1 MAGSVGRAEPSC
13 QQPAL
18 HYRAEIMAELPRW
31 VPTNAEKLKE
41 RRLIRVEL
49 RRSLQM
55 HRSLAW
61 GLALAGA
68 ALAGIYLLVFWP
80 GATSQ
85 AHNTS
90 LILNSS
96 VIVLAAAALGMAAA
110 VVARNLDP
118 RVYVASDVQ
127 HLLGIAP
134 LAQLPDFSEV
144 SEESGQDQLAV
155 LAKEIA
161 QVCSEGSVR
170 RCVFTG
176 TGIGAGVT
184 TVAAKTKEALR
195 SMGRASTLVDAAWSA
210 PGGGQAMGDAPD
222 ESGIHSK
229 SLILT
234 DTLPIAE
241 SPDAE
246 FLARFA
252 DCVIVVVE
260 SGVTTRE
267 QLKATAVCLKRLN
280 LAAVGFV
287 VNRVRQMQSVSALRE
302 TLKARR
308 SSADGQSV
316 GTRKQFTAAVER
328 ALADAPKSSA
338 EIVGSL
344 PGKSPAKPF
353 KRSTALTLVK
363 RPEPQQ
369 HPSTDWSAPGVPP
382 WLTEALTK
390 LEAGAPL
397 LEQEP
402 ATPMEAA
409 KPKSDEREAE
419 NSAENAVCQP
429 EIGQVSSDVHVDG
442 NATQP
447 ERSGAMLFEMN
458 WMTPQPKTIAE
469 QEPIEAASSIASGLM
484 GKKSSRLSALRG
496 KVSAADLKALNHGRV
511 PEANELPQALI
522 DALSVAPDQLSNL
535 RGLVKPSDL
544 KELNQMRTPLGGAS
558 MAAEHGSETGTQ
570 VDGLAANGANG
581 AAQSGRA
588 MRAEMPAE
596 AQESIPSHETAFSA
610 EAHSSGERSEANSVA
625 AEVFSRQPASA
636 PPDERSKY
644 GDVQILPSQR
654 GQYRRKK

>member
-1 MAGSVGRAEPSC
+1 V
-13 QQPAL
+13 L

-31 VPTNAEKLKE
+31 APTNAEKMKE
-41 RRLIRVEL
+41 RRLIRVDL
-49 RRSLQM
+49 RRSLEM
-55 HRSLAW
+55 HLSLAL
-61 GLALAGA
+61 GLGLAGA
-68 ALAGIYLLVFWP
+68 ALAGTYLLVSWP
-80 GATSQ
+80 SATAQ
-85 AHNTS
+85 AHNTGV
-90 LILNSS
+90 ILNAGA
-96 VIVLAAAALGMAAA
+96 ILLAAAVIG
-110 VVARNLDP
+110 VVATIVAHHLDP
-118 RVYVASDVQ
+118 RIHVAADVE

-134 LAQLPDFSEV
+134 LAQMPDFSEV
-144 SEESGQDQLAV
+144 SEESAQEHLAV

-184 TVAAKTKEALR
+184 TIAAKTKEALR
-195 SMGRASTLVDAAWSA
+195 SIGRASTLVDAAWA
-210 PGGGQAMGDAPD
+210 TPGAGQGMGDAPD
-222 ESGIHSK
+222 EGGIHSN

-260 SGVTTRE
+260 SGVTTRQ
-267 QLKATAVCLKRLN
+267 QLKATALCLGRLN
-280 LAAVGFV
+280 LVAVGFV
-287 VNRVRQMQSVSALRE
+287 VNRVRQMQSASALRE

-316 GTRKQFTAAVER
+316 RTRKQFTAAVER
-328 ALADAPKSSA
+328 ALAESPKSSA

-344 PGKSPAKPF
+344 PGKPPAKPF

-369 HPSTDWSAPGVPP
+369 YQSTDWSAPGVPP

-402 ATPMEAA
+402 EMPIEAVR
-409 KPKSDEREAE
+409 PESDEREAE
-419 NSAENAVCQP
+419 KSAENAVCQP
-429 EIGQVSSDVHVDG
+429 EMEQVSSDVHTDG
-442 NATQP
+442 NATQH

-458 WMTPQPKTIAE
+458 WMTPQPKTSAE
-469 QEPIEAASSIASGLM
+469 QEPIEAASSVASGLM
-484 GKKSSRLSALRG
+484 GKKISRLSALRG

-522 DALSVAPDQLSNL
+522 DALSVAPERLSNL
-535 RGLVKPSDL
+535 RGLVTPADL
-544 KELNQMRTPLGGAS
+544 NEMRAPPGGAS
-558 MAAEHGSETGTQ
+558 IAAEHVSEAGIRA
-570 VDGLAANGANG
+570 DELAANRASGS
-581 AAQSGRA
+581 AQSGTA
-588 MRAEMPAE
+588 MWEESPAE
-596 AQESIPSHETAFSA
+596 AQVPVEFPKTAQSA
-610 EAHSSGERSEANSVA
+610 GAQSSDEGSEATA
-625 AEVFSRQPASA
+625 KAEELSPKQPASA
-636 PPDERSKY
+636 SRDERANY
-644 GDVQILPSQR
+644 GDVQILPSKR